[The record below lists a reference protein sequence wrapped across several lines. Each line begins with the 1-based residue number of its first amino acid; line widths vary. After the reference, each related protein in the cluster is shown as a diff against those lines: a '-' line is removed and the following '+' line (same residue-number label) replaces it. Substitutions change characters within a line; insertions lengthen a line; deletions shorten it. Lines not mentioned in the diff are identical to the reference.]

1 MEVTESEASIIRV
14 ESSYRLRLPQALCKR
29 LNWLV
34 DGPARAWLLV
44 GTPGRCRMLP
54 SAEVD
59 ASPELRALAARIAEQ
74 ASDRSSSI
82 VEFHDEASVGLTQR
96 LVEIQMTKHTT
107 SGWRFTLPRVVAAI
121 MQLRPEASELAVLLV
136 QGRVELWTLET
147 LRAAVSQPL
156 PDIL

>member
-1 MEVTESEASIIRV
+1 
-14 ESSYRLRLPQALCKR
+14 
-29 LNWLV
+29 
-34 DGPARAWLLV
+34 
-44 GTPGRCRMLP
+44 MLP

>member
-1 MEVTESEASIIRV
+1 
-14 ESSYRLRLPQALCKR
+14 
-29 LNWLV
+29 
-34 DGPARAWLLV
+34 
-44 GTPGRCRMLP
+44 
-54 SAEVD
+54 
-59 ASPELRALAARIAEQ
+59 
-74 ASDRSSSI
+74 
-82 VEFHDEASVGLTQR
+82 
-96 LVEIQMTKHTT
+96 MTKHTT